1 MEEDFIYW
9 RHPTLP
15 GIKVEEI
22 SGGETRKGATW
33 LEMARQVY
41 CENGRD
47 SYREIGHFHN
57 GAPFLFGE
65 QSRISV
71 THCPGL
77 LAVATLPSTPEV
89 ELGVYSRRAA
99 LGIDAERSD
108 RRQVLDVRERFLSE
122 RELEMIPA
130 DDVRMNILA
139 WTLKEAAYKAA
150 FCEGLDLRRDIA
162 IEKMPVFGPPTIVYD
177 KKEFDTTGKGA
188 GFGEEGYGLVS
199 VRMHRCGEG
208 AADRCEKA
216 GDRNDG
222 SGSDNNSDD
231 FDVERLKAFS
241 YLSDDFVVSLVFS
254 PQCAKFGKSV

>member
-162 IEKMPVFGPPTIVYD
+162 IEKCLFSDLRPLS
-177 KKEFDTTGKGA
+177 TTKRSLTLLA
-188 GFGEEGYGLVS
+188 KAPVS
-199 VRMHRCGEG
+199 VRRVTAWSASGCIVVG
-208 AADRCEKA
+208 KA
-216 GDRNDG
+216 PPTD
-222 SGSDNNSDD
+222 
-231 FDVERLKAFS
+231 
-241 YLSDDFVVSLVFS
+241 
-254 PQCAKFGKSV
+254 AKKPETVMTVPARIIIVMILM